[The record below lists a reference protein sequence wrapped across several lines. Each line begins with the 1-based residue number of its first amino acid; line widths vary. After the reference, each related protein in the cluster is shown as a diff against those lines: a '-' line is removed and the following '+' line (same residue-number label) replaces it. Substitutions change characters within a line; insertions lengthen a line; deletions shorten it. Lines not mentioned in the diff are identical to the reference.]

1 MTRPQRTDGFAE
13 RLTAALA
20 AATAQG
26 RVTPREYETLLADP
40 EFDADAFVAFQSEAA
55 ASGVRLPDDDRAPEG
70 SEGVPE
76 REDEPGDSPGVPGR
90 SGYRDHGPDRDLLDI
105 YLGEIGRIPL
115 LTHPELLEAARRARA
130 GDEESRKRIIMAN
143 LRLVV
148 HVARGYRN
156 RGLPLLDLI
165 EEGNLGL
172 IRATDR
178 FEPERGLRF
187 STYATIWIRQAVLRG
202 IAEQAKSLRI
212 PVQMFQQMNRF
223 ARAERILRGRLGR
236 DPDIDEVAGELGISR
251 PRAERLSALIV
262 GLRSLDEGSSL
273 AAFEQLTAE
282 DLGEAP
288 LSVERLVELQLE
300 HEQLDQV
307 LRSLS
312 QREEQILRI
321 RYGFH
326 DGVARTLAQTGQ
338 LFGISR
344 ERVRQIEAR
353 ALGKLRRA
361 LELHEMDGAGKA
373 SIH

>member
-1 MTRPQRTDGFAE
+1 MVRGHV
-13 RLTAALA
+13 TA
-20 AATAQG
+20 
-26 RVTPREYETLLADP
+26 RDYEALLADS
-40 EFDADAFVAFQSEAA
+40 EFEAEAFEGFQAAA
-55 ASGVRLPDDDRAPEG
+55 ASRGVRLPDEERADDEGGNDREPRGMPGLPELQG
-70 SEGVPE
+70 PE
-76 REDEPGDSPGVPGR
+76 
-90 SGYRDHGPDRDLLDI
+90 RDLLDI
-105 YLGEIGRIPL
+105 YLGEIGRVPL
-115 LTHPELLEAARRARA
+115 LTHAELLETATRARA
-130 GDEESRKRIIMAN
+130 GDQAARKRIIMAN

-148 HVARGYRN
+148 HVARAYRN

-172 IRATDR
+172 IRAADR
-178 FEPERGLRF
+178 FEPERGHHF
-187 STYATIWIRQAVLRG
+187 STYATIWIRQAILRG

-223 ARAERILRGRLGR
+223 ARAERTLRGRLGR
-236 DPDIDEVAGELGISR
+236 DPEVGEVAAELGISL
-251 PRAERLSALIV
+251 PRAERLAALMA

-300 HEQLDQV
+300 HNRLDQL

-326 DGVARTLAQTGQ
+326 DGIARTLAQTGR

-361 LELHEMDGAGKA
+361 MELNELDRAGNT